1 MRPLPPLLAAALAAL
16 ALLAPAARAQ
26 ASWDAE
32 IHLLPDARVAEF
44 GAKCLDG
51 SAPGYYIRRAS
62 SPASATKWKFHQMG
76 GGWCTSVA
84 DCASRAKSLLGSS
97 ATWPQWLSALWPPE
111 GAGFYGL
118 MDANLTN
125 PFGGMYPLDK
135 TPPASH
141 RHLPLT
147 LALTRR
153 QSAARAP

>member
-1 MRPLPPLLAAALAAL
+1 M
-16 ALLAPAARAQ
+16 
-26 ASWDAE
+26 
-32 IHLLPDARVAEF
+32 
-44 GAKCLDG
+44 
-51 SAPGYYIRRAS
+51 
-62 SPASATKWKFHQMG
+62 SP
-76 GGWCTSVA
+76 A
-84 DCASRAKSLLGSS
+84 DCAGRATGLLGSS
-97 ATWPQWLSALWPPE
+97 ATWPPWLSTFWTPGE